1 MRISFI
7 FAADLDLDAE
17 LFFSWH
23 GSMVVLVAKGVK
35 RFLLRR
41 DRNNG
46 SGRENPRTLAIT
58 NGPASTIHSALVQ
71 PEGGTQDIVTR
82 EWIRHSEGI
91 FLTK

>member
-35 RFLLRR
+35 RFL
-41 DRNNG
+41 
-46 SGRENPRTLAIT
+46 REIDSIYFLLA
-58 NGPASTIHSALVQ
+58 
-71 PEGGTQDIVTR
+71 
-82 EWIRHSEGI
+82 
-91 FLTK
+91 